1 MKKTITVNCPAKIN
15 LSLDVLGKRDD
26 GYHNLSMIMQE
37 LSLADVIHISVSE
50 GTQKIELSC
59 SNPHVPIGSDNIA
72 SKAAEMFLSETGK
85 SCHVEIHIE
94 KNIPM
99 GAGLGGGS
107 SDAAGVLKALNT
119 LFDAPLSTERLC
131 EIGAK
136 LGADVPFF
144 LYGGSMLAEGIGTVL
159 SKVPALKGAF
169 VLLAK
174 PQFSV
179 STPFVYKNLKL
190 TEETLHP
197 DTKAVISALDSGDL
211 EALAKST
218 GNVLETVTSSMHP
231 EIEEYKKIMVEN
243 GAVYSLMS
251 GSGPTVFGVFED
263 RQKAEASAE
272 ILKNKTDE
280 VFVTLPIE

>member
-37 LSLADVIHISVSE
+37 LSLADVIHVSMSGNE
-50 GTQKIELSC
+50 NKIDVSC
-59 SNPHVPIGSDNIA
+59 SNPHVPLGSDNIA
-72 SKAAEMFLSETGK
+72 SRAAEMFLSEINK

-107 SDAAGVLKALNT
+107 SDAAGVLKALNS
-119 LFDAPLSTERLC
+119 LSGSPLSTESLC

-159 SKVPALKGAF
+159 SEAPALKGAF

-174 PQFSV
+174 PPFGV
-179 STPFVYKNLKL
+179 STPFVYKNLRL
-190 TEETLHP
+190 TEETNHP
-197 DTKAVISALDSGDL
+197 DTNAVLSALDSGDL
-211 EALAKST
+211 GALAKSA
-218 GNVLETVTSSMHP
+218 GNVLESVTASIHP
-231 EIEEYKKIMVEN
+231 EIEDYKKIMMEN

-263 RQKAEASAE
+263 RQKAESSAE
-272 ILKNKTDE
+272 ILKNKTNE
-280 VFVTLPIE
+280 VFVTLPVE